1 MSASGAEHARPPL
14 RPIGPGLAGFFSL
27 LAFLS
32 LPLLPLLGIVTAM
45 LAPVPLVH
53 QTAQGRPAIAAWGW
67 IAVVLAGLAL
77 VAREPWAA
85 VLCAGYLLVAAWPA
99 LALEAWLKR
108 TWTTGRW
115 LALVTLAPLVVSCA
129 LLVGYALP
137 DAPDRALETA
147 LEPSI
152 AEASRL
158 AATLGSRSAE
168 TEAAMATTFRL
179 VAYLAPALVALY
191 VAAVA
196 LWLRPRLALFGLPRG
211 GERFAAY
218 ASEEWLPVGFVA
230 GGLAWVFLPGT
241 AKWLGT
247 NLFVTVIGL
256 YFVHGLA
263 IIHFHLGPRLAANR
277 WVRLGI
283 MVLALQL
290 PLAAGVA
297 TLGLADSF
305 FTLRRGQGG
314 EGGVES

>member
-1 MSASGAEHARPPL
+1 MSASGVETPRPPL

-32 LPLLPLLGIVTAM
+32 LPLLPVIGVLAAL
-45 LAPVPLVH
+45 LAPLPLVH

-67 IAVVLAGLAL
+67 IAVVLAGLTL
-77 VAREPWAA
+77 VVREPWAA

-99 LALEAWLKR
+99 LAVEAWLR
-108 TWTTGRW
+108 RSWATGRW
-115 LALVTLAPLVVSCA
+115 LAIVTLAALAVTCA
-129 LLVGYALP
+129 LLVAFALP
-137 DAPDRALETA
+137 AAPDSMLETA
-147 LEPSI
+147 LAPSI
-152 AEASRL
+152 KEASRL
-158 AATLGSRSAE
+158 AATLGSRSADV
-168 TEAAMATTFRL
+168 EAAMASTFRL

-211 GERFAAY
+211 GERFATF
-218 ASEEWLPVGFVA
+218 ASEEWLPLGFVV

-241 AKWLGT
+241 AKWLGA

-283 MVLALQL
+283 AVLALQL

-297 TLGLADSF
+297 VLGLADSF
-305 FTLRRGQGG
+305 FPLRRGVGG